1 VIPEEIKKLIGTSA
15 SVKYYEVEKGAIR
28 RFADAVDDANPLYQD
43 EDYASKSKYGSIIAP
58 PGFFG
63 WSQKQARGSP
73 LAVDIP
79 PELELAFN
87 KAGYPLSLVL
97 DGGME
102 YEFFQPV
109 HAGDILAAVT
119 TVRNLRER
127 TGETGSIIVSF
138 LDTVYHN
145 QNGELVARQQLMF
158 VRRSL
163 NQTPKDT
170 AHA

>member
-1 VIPEEIKKLIGTSA
+1 MIPEEIKKLIGTSGA
-15 SVKYYEVEKGAIR
+15 VKYYEVEKGAIR
-28 RFADAVDDANPLYQD
+28 RFAEAVDDPNPLYQD
-43 EDYASKSKYGSIIAP
+43 EEYARKSKSGSIIAP

-63 WSQKQARGSP
+63 WPQKQARGSS

-79 PELELAFN
+79 PELEAAFE

-102 YEFFQPV
+102 YEFFLPV
-109 HAGDILAAVT
+109 CAGDVLSAVT

-127 TGETGSIIVSF
+127 SGETGSIIVSF

-145 QNGELVARQQLMF
+145 QQGEPVAKQQLMF
-158 VRRSL
+158 VRRSRNPL
-163 NQTPKDT
+163 SGE
-170 AHA
+170 ASHV

>member
-1 VIPEEIKKLIGTSA
+1 MIPEEIKILIGTSGSA
-15 SVKYYEVEKGAIR
+15 KIYEVEQGAIR
-28 RFADAVDDANPLYQD
+28 RFADAVGDYSPLYHD
-43 EDYASKSKYGSIIAP
+43 EEYARKSKYGSLIAP

-63 WSQKQARGSP
+63 WPSNQAGNSP

-79 PELELAFN
+79 PELESAFER
-87 KAGYPLSLVL
+87 AGYPLSLVL

-102 YEFFQPV
+102 YEFFLPV
-109 HAGDILAAVT
+109 RAGDILSAVT

-127 TGETGSIIVSF
+127 SGEGGSIIVSF

-145 QNGELVARQQLMF
+145 QAGEMVAKQQLMF

-163 NQTPKDT
+163 NSPPQEA

>member
-1 VIPEEIKKLIGTSA
+1 MIPEEIKKLIGTGGA
-15 SVKYYEVEKGAIR
+15 VKYYEVEKGAIR
-28 RFADAVDDANPLYQD
+28 RFAEAVNDANPLFQD
-43 EDYASKSKYGSIIAP
+43 EEYARKSQYGTIIAP

-63 WSQKQARGSP
+63 WPRKQARGSP

-79 PELELAFN
+79 PELEAAFE

-102 YEFFQPV
+102 YEFFLPV
-109 HAGDILAAVT
+109 RAGDILSAVT

-127 TGETGSIIVSF
+127 SGEGGSLIVSF

-145 QNGELVARQQLMF
+145 QAGEMVAKQQLMF

-163 NQTPKDT
+163 NSTPGEA
-170 AHA
+170 AHV

>member
-1 VIPEEIKKLIGTSA
+1 MPGKRNTAQLLRRPDFSAGRKKQT
-15 SVKYYEVEKGAIR
+15 
-28 RFADAVDDANPLYQD
+28 
-43 EDYASKSKYGSIIAP
+43 
-58 PGFFG
+58 
-63 WSQKQARGSP
+63 RGSP

-79 PELELAFN
+79 PELEAAFS

-102 YEFFQPV
+102 YEFFLPV
-109 HAGDILAAVT
+109 RAGDILSAVT

-145 QNGELVARQQLMF
+145 RAGELVAKQQLMF

-163 NQTPKDT
+163 NAPPQEA

>member
-1 VIPEEIKKLIGTSA
+1 MIPEEIKKLIGTSGA
-15 SVKYYEVEKGAIR
+15 VQYYAVEKGAIR
-28 RFADAVDDANPLYQD
+28 RFAEAVDDANPLFQD
-43 EDYASKSKYGSIIAP
+43 EEYARKSPYGGIIAP

-63 WSQKQARGSP
+63 WPQKQVRDSP

-79 PELELAFN
+79 PELEAAFE

-102 YEFFQPV
+102 YEFFLPV
-109 HAGDILAAVT
+109 RAGDILSAVT
-119 TVRNLRER
+119 TVSNLRER
-127 TGETGSIIVSF
+127 TGEGGSIIVSF

-145 QNGELVARQQLMF
+145 QAGELVAKQQLMF

-163 NQTPKDT
+163 NSPPPETV
-170 AHA
+170 HA